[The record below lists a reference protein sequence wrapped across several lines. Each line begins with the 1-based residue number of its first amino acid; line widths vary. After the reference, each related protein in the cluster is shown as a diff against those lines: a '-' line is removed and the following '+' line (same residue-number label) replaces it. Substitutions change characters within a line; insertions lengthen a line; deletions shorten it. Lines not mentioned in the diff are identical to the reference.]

1 MNMDRSYMSVLFGL
15 SDSYRES
22 KKNSF
27 YELFLY
33 INKFIFISG
42 TDFSGLRKIV
52 TCVLS
57 CVFYCS

>member
-42 TDFSGLRKIV
+42 TDLSGSLFFRNSKV
-52 TCVLS
+52 
-57 CVFYCS
+57 YEN